1 MKLNLLAI
9 LLLVQGFVFA
19 QNKPTLIPYPQEVKW
34 NEGQFELSNN
44 TTLFVEDENFD
55 TNHFINEIKF
65 QTGIV
70 LQLVQNSEEATILF
84 SQTNDIKEE
93 EGYRLAVTE
102 NSIQL
107 KAKTTK
113 GIINGS
119 VSLLQLVGST
129 PEVPAVVI
137 DDAPKFAWRGMMLDV
152 SRHFFDVETI
162 KSYLDLMAHYKMN
175 KFHWHLTEDQGWRI
189 EVKQYPLLTENS
201 AYRTEKDGT
210 RYGGF
215 YTQEQIKE
223 VVAYASKRGIEVIP
237 EIDMPGHMVAALASY
252 PEFSCTGGPFE
263 VQTEWGVHEDV
274 LCAGNERTYE
284 FVQNI
289 LDEIMPLFPSKYMH
303 IGGDECPKSR
313 WKECPKCQA
322 KIKTEGLEDEHELQS
337 YFIKRV
343 EKMVNANSK
352 KMTGW
357 DEILEGGLSE
367 TATVQLWRD
376 FHDKDAVRKIAEMGN
391 DVIVSP
397 TGMCYFDYDIVTT
410 DVKQVYNYHPVPS
423 DLANEK
429 HHHVL
434 GGECTVWTERIPDNA
449 RLDFMI
455 FPRIIAFSEAL
466 WVGQKQ
472 GFDNFAER
480 LEKEYTYL
488 DSKGV
493 EYGPSSKVLDVEIL
507 NHNGQLKVQAQA
519 LIEGV
524 TLKYKKPSSEV
535 FVDYNE
541 AIEVKETGKIII
553 QGFRNGKAYGDPV
566 SSNFVMHLANQ
577 ANIELS
583 TAPSKPYHKA
593 GVEGLIDGRL
603 GFESKFSDESWIG
616 FNGEGVTATLTFDAP
631 TSISSIQLRA
641 YDEVGSWIMAP
652 KEVEVLYSKDGKKY
666 KSANKFKTDA
676 ISSDGDVLI
685 YNWEGLSKA
694 KAIKSIKII
703 YTNGGPLPKGHMGA
717 GKPAWLFIDE
727 IIIQ

>member
-1 MKLNLLAI
+1 MKLYLLTA
-9 LLLVQGFVFA
+9 LLLVQSLVFA
-19 QNKPTLIPYPQEVKW
+19 QNKPTLIPFPQEVNW
-34 NEGQFELSNN
+34 NENHFVLTNE
-44 TTLFVEDENFD
+44 TTLFVEDKAFD
-55 TNHFINEIKF
+55 IHHFLEEVKF
-65 QTGIV
+65 QTGIS
-70 LQLVQNSEEATILF
+70 LQVVENKEEAALLILLG
-84 SQTNDIKEE
+84 QNIKEE
-93 EGYRLAVTE
+93 EGYQLTVTD
-102 NSIQL
+102 QL
-107 KAKTTK
+107 IKLEAKTTK
-113 GIINGS
+113 GTINAS
-119 VSLLQLVGST
+119 ATLLQLIGST
-129 PEVPAVVI
+129 KEVPAVVI
-137 DDAPKFAWRGMMLDV
+137 NDAPLFAWRGMMLDV
-152 SRHFFDVETI
+152 SRHFFDVKTI

-210 RYGGF
+210 KYGGF
-215 YTQEQIKE
+215 YTQEEIKE
-223 VVAYASKRGIEVIP
+223 VVAYAAKRGIEVIP

-303 IGGDECPKSR
+303 IGGDECPKAR

-410 DVKQVYNYHPVPS
+410 DVKQVYNYQPVPS
-423 DLANEK
+423 DLAKEK

-449 RLDFMI
+449 RLDFMV

-466 WVGQKQ
+466 WIGQQK
-472 GFDNFAER
+472 GFEDFSER
-480 LEKEYTYL
+480 LEKEYSYL
-488 DSKGV
+488 DSKGIQ
-493 EYGPSSKVLDVEIL
+493 YGPSSKVLDVEIL
-507 NHNGQLKVQAQA
+507 NENGQLKVQAKP
-519 LIEGV
+519 LIDGV
-524 TLKYKKPSSEV
+524 SLKYKTPLSEV
-535 FVDYNE
+535 FVDYNK
-541 AIEVKETGKIII
+541 AVEVKETGKVII
-553 QGFRNGKAYGDPV
+553 QGYRNGRPYGDPV
-566 SSNFVMHLANQ
+566 SSNFVMHKGSNAT
-577 ANIELS
+577 IELS
-583 TAPSKPYHKA
+583 TPPSNPYEKA
-593 GVEGLIDGRL
+593 GVQGLVDGRL
-603 GFESKFSDESWIG
+603 GSERKFKDESWLG
-616 FNGEGVTATLTFDAP
+616 FNGKDVTATLSFENK

-652 KEVEVLYSKDGKKY
+652 KNIEMLYSKDGKKY
-666 KSANKFKTDA
+666 KSANKFKSETV
-676 ISSDGDVLI
+676 STDGDVLI
-685 YNWEGLSKA
+685 YNWEDLSKI
-694 KAIKSIKII
+694 KEIKSIKII
-703 YTNGGPLPKGHMGA
+703 YTNGGELPKGTMGS
-717 GKPAWLFIDE
+717 GNPSWLFIDE